1 MKKALLTLILL
12 AWAACPGVFADERI
26 QNDPETVIGK
36 LSNGMTYYIRH
47 NPNPEGCADF
57 YIVHNVGALQEE
69 DNQNGLAHFLEHMA
83 FNGTKHYPDKAMLE
97 FLAKEGV
104 RFGYNVNAYTSRTET
119 VYNISAVPLV
129 RESFVDSVLTV
140 LHDWSCDISCEQQ
153 ALDDERGVISEE
165 WRRRDDPRMRMARKQ
180 DELLYNGAKHTK
192 RSVIGTLE
200 VINGFER
207 HEILDFY
214 HKWYRPD
221 MQAVI
226 VAGDIDPTAMEAK
239 IKAMF
244 SDIPLQENPA
254 RKEIYPIP
262 AIDSP
267 LFENTTDPEIRY
279 YTLKVFHRQPFP
291 SREECGT
298 TGFVK
303 DMLTRQIVTAAAEER
318 FIKAAK
324 EAGSPLKAAVLVTNR
339 SSADFYYSLFT
350 LSPKSEKLL
359 EESLAFYTREMHRL
373 LEYGISEDEFE
384 AAKFKVYKKNH
395 LNQDASAR
403 ELSNK
408 EIVNACKEH
417 FLRGMPCVMPDRSQ
431 EIYREELSSI
441 TWAEASEYL
450 QEMFGSPEKIYSYS
464 IADDRKDILP
474 TKERMEQIIAEAGA
488 EPVSPAFIS
497 YEKLDISVD
506 AAPGKIVRLSGAKH
520 TGSGTEYEVWTL
532 SNGVK
537 MYYVPAETVKS
548 DIRVVMTLEFASGYP
563 ALPADRLNSARV
575 VSSYLD
581 RFAGFRSY
589 ERSTVRNSPEYL
601 GISILSDI
609 GRRNSSVTVFADSA
623 HVENAFKMMNLT
635 LTEPY
640 FSDEATLERFKTN
653 MISSIRAGESDARVF
668 LKAQRKAKYGEHPY
682 LAEIDSTDIEAVDM
696 NFVKEVWNR
705 SFGDFSN
712 MTVYLS
718 SDLDRD
724 AVRSLVEKY
733 VASLGGDYGYAK
745 EKYRPVRPVYGKKQE
760 FRETYSLKT
769 VPKSDVN
776 CEFRY
781 KLKDTPKNRIAAE
794 MLDYIMSDR
803 YIKQIREARGGT
815 YHVSFSTSLASSDN
829 SCTSVV
835 EFKTRPEMLDVLLG
849 DVSAELDAICA
860 SGPDKD
866 EMDAAVKYLTKY
878 RRTKESARKNSLRR
892 RVDDCTEY
900 VKYGTSDSRDY
911 EKTLSG
917 ITPGYVR
924 KLARK
929 VNKGNKFISVY
940 TENEDK

>member
-1 MKKALLTLILL
+1 MKKVLITFLLCALT
-12 AWAACPGVFADERI
+12 AFQGVFAYDRI
-26 QNDPETVIGK
+26 PDDPETVIGK

-83 FNGTKHYPDKAMLE
+83 FNGTKHYPDKAMLD

-165 WRRRDDPRMRMARKQ
+165 WRRRDDSRMRMAMKQ
-180 DELLYNGAKHTK
+180 DALIYKGSKHTE

-200 VINGFER
+200 VINGFKR

-226 VAGDIDPTAMEAK
+226 IAGDIDPVAMEAK
-239 IKAMF
+239 VKEMF

-254 RKEIYPIP
+254 QKEIYAVP
-262 AIDSP
+262 AMNEP
-267 LFENTTDPEIRY
+267 LFENMTDPEIRY
-279 YTLKVFHRQPFP
+279 YTLKVMHRQPFP
-291 SREECGT
+291 SKEECGT
-298 TGFVK
+298 AYCVR
-303 DMLTRQIVTAAAEER
+303 DLLARQIVTAVAEER
-318 FIKAAK
+318 FANAAK
-324 EAGSPLKAAVLVTNR
+324 EQGSPVKSAVLVTNR
-339 SSADFYYSLFT
+339 VYADFYNSMFT
-350 LSPKSEKLL
+350 LSPKSENLL
-359 EESLAFYTREMHRL
+359 EETLAFYTREMHRL

-384 AAKFKVYKKNH
+384 AAKLKVYKKNH
-395 LNQDASAR
+395 LNQDASVR

-408 EIVNACKEH
+408 EIVNVCKEN
-417 FLRGMPCVMPDRSQ
+417 FLRGMPCIMPDRLQ

-450 QEMFGSPEKIYSYS
+450 LKMFRDSEKIYSYS
-464 IADDRKDILP
+464 INDAKAGLLP
-474 TKERMEQIIAEAGA
+474 TPERMKEIIARVEA

-506 AAPGKIVRLSGAKH
+506 AAPGKIVRLSGAKR
-520 TGSGTEYEVWTL
+520 TGSGTEYEKWTL
-532 SNGVK
+532 SNGAT
-537 MYYVPAETVKS
+537 MYYIPSEPVKS
-548 DIRVVMTLEFASGYP
+548 DTRVAMTLEFASGYP
-563 ALPADRLNSARV
+563 ALPADRLKAARAAA
-575 VSSYLD
+575 SYMD
-581 RFAGFRSY
+581 RYAGFRNY
-589 ERSTVRNSPEYL
+589 ERNSVRNSPEYL
-601 GISILSDI
+601 GVGIMSEI
-609 GRRNSSVTVFADSA
+609 GRKSSTVTVLADSA
-623 HVENAFKMMNLT
+623 HAENAFKMAWLT
-635 LTEPY
+635 LSMPY
-640 FSDEATLERFKTN
+640 FSDEKTLERFKTD
-653 MISSIRAGESDARVF
+653 MVSVIRNGESDARLF
-668 LKAQRKAKYGEHPY
+668 ARAQKKAKYGAHPY
-682 LAEIDSTDIEAVDM
+682 LAEVDSTDIYSIDM
-696 NFVKEVWNR
+696 DFVKEVWNR

-745 EKYRPVRPVYGKKQE
+745 EKYRPVLPVYGKRQE
-760 FRETYSLKT
+760 FTGTYPVKT

-781 KLKDTPKNRIAAE
+781 KLKDTPKNRIALE
-794 MLDYIMSDR
+794 VLDYIMSDR

-815 YHVSFSTSLASSDN
+815 YHVSFSTSLSSSDN
-829 SCTSVV
+829 FCTSVV

-849 DVSAELDAICA
+849 DVSAELDGMCA
-860 SGPDKD
+860 SGPGQD

-878 RRTKESARKNSLRR
+878 RRIKESARKNSLRR
-892 RVDDCTEY
+892 RVDECTEY

-917 ITPGYVR
+917 ITPGYIR

-929 VNKGNKFISVY
+929 VNRGNEFISVY
-940 TENEDK
+940 TENEDE